1 MFLTLNAPPEPAIL
15 QVKTISHNFVS
26 SPPVPQSNSD
36 SGGEFAMIEH
46 WTDRASLDAHLKTD
60 HVREFGEKSKDLR
73 EGPTDIAIYK
83 TCGI

>member
-1 MFLTLNAPPEPAIL
+1 
-15 QVKTISHNFVS
+15 
-26 SPPVPQSNSD
+26 
-36 SGGEFAMIEH
+36 MIEH